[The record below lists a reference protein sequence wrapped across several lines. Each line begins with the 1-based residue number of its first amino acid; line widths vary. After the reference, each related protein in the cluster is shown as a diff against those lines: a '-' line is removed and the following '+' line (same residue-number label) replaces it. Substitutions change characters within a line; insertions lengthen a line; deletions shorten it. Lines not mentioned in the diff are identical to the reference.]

1 MRKGSKFQTN
11 EQYKNYLKKDNNING
26 LSLTNNN
33 NLNGMT
39 DDGSKYNNYD
49 DLDKENNK
57 KYPNKLENNI
67 NT

>member
-11 EQYKNYLKKDNNING
+11 EQYKNYLKKDSNING
-26 LSLTNNN
+26 LSLTNN

-49 DLDKENNK
+49 DQDKENSK
-57 KYPNKLENNI
+57 KYSNKQENNI

>member
-26 LSLTNNN
+26 LSINNGTN

-39 DDGSKYNNYD
+39 DDGSKQNH
-49 DLDKENNK
+49 
-57 KYPNKLENNI
+57 
-67 NT
+67 